1 MKNDFQPIKSD
12 MQQER
17 DKLCYLTIGDKDEKW
32 GVVVTTIGYQFIPP
46 GTKYPLSA
54 HPDKYSFMPRG
65 GRILNEY
72 QLVYITKGSGYFASH
87 SCPEAPVK
95 AGTVMLLFPGE
106 WHSYH
111 PDDATGWDEY
121 WVGFKGSY
129 IDDRVANRF
138 LAREQPLH
146 NIGISSGI
154 VSLYEEILQL
164 ASAEKAGC
172 QQMMSSI
179 VLHILGSIYYKE
191 RNNSYANTFILEKV
205 NAARELMKDVD
216 EILGAYLRLEERAVG
231 LRTEEKTVRIGS
243 VYPLAPGTIPHM
255 LKEFGATFPFIIY
268 NRMTPEIAEGLLD
281 GKYDIGFCS
290 DLLKSDEIE
299 YYPIRDSYIAV
310 VVPKGHP
317 LENRERISLKET
329 AGYPQIMFSKTSG
342 FRTLQE
348 QIFAEEGIK
357 VKPVCAAEEIEVITG
372 LVENGFGISV
382 LPYMDIVRLHNVV
395 TIPVKTSGWNSKF
408 YIARRKYGIRSEQEE
423 AFFQYW
429 KKEHH

>member
-1 MKNDFQPIKSD
+1 MNIEYLKYFSELAKIQHYGKTAKALNISQPGLSHAIKSL
-12 MQQER
+12 EEE
-17 DKLCYLTIGDKDEKW
+17 Y
-32 GVVVTTIGYQFIPP
+32 GV
-46 GTKYPLSA
+46 PLFQ
-54 HPDKYSFMPRG
+54 KE
-65 GRILNEY
+65 GRN
-72 QLVYITKGSGYFASH
+72 
-87 SCPEAPVK
+87 
-95 AGTVMLLFPGE
+95 
-106 WHSYH
+106 
-111 PDDATGWDEY
+111 
-121 WVGFKGSY
+121 
-129 IDDRVANRF
+129 
-138 LAREQPLH
+138 
-146 NIGISSGI
+146 
-154 VSLYEEILQL
+154 VSLSRYG
-164 ASAEKAGC
+164 K
-172 QQMMSSI
+172 
-179 VLHILGSIYYKE
+179 
-191 RNNSYANTFILEKV
+191 
-205 NAARELMKDVD
+205 ELMKDVD

-268 NRMTPEIAEGLLD
+268 NRMTPEGLLD

-299 YYPIRDSYIAV
+299 CYPIRDSYIAV

-429 KKEHH
+429 KKKHH

>member
-1 MKNDFQPIKSD
+1 MNIEYLKYFSELAKIQHYGKAAKALNISQPGLSHAIKSL
-12 MQQER
+12 EEE
-17 DKLCYLTIGDKDEKW
+17 Y
-32 GVVVTTIGYQFIPP
+32 GV
-46 GTKYPLSA
+46 PLFQ
-54 HPDKYSFMPRG
+54 KE
-65 GRILNEY
+65 GRN
-72 QLVYITKGSGYFASH
+72 
-87 SCPEAPVK
+87 
-95 AGTVMLLFPGE
+95 
-106 WHSYH
+106 
-111 PDDATGWDEY
+111 
-121 WVGFKGSY
+121 
-129 IDDRVANRF
+129 
-138 LAREQPLH
+138 
-146 NIGISSGI
+146 
-154 VSLYEEILQL
+154 VSLSHYG
-164 ASAEKAGC
+164 K
-172 QQMMSSI
+172 
-179 VLHILGSIYYKE
+179 
-191 RNNSYANTFILEKV
+191 
-205 NAARELMKDVD
+205 ELMKDVD

-268 NRMTPEIAEGLLD
+268 NRMTPEIAEGLLY

>member
-1 MKNDFQPIKSD
+1 MNIEYLKYFSELAKIQHYGKAAKALNISQPGLSHAIKSL
-12 MQQER
+12 EEE
-17 DKLCYLTIGDKDEKW
+17 Y
-32 GVVVTTIGYQFIPP
+32 GV
-46 GTKYPLSA
+46 PLFQ
-54 HPDKYSFMPRG
+54 KE
-65 GRILNEY
+65 GRN
-72 QLVYITKGSGYFASH
+72 
-87 SCPEAPVK
+87 
-95 AGTVMLLFPGE
+95 
-106 WHSYH
+106 
-111 PDDATGWDEY
+111 
-121 WVGFKGSY
+121 
-129 IDDRVANRF
+129 
-138 LAREQPLH
+138 
-146 NIGISSGI
+146 
-154 VSLYEEILQL
+154 VSLSHYG
-164 ASAEKAGC
+164 K
-172 QQMMSSI
+172 
-179 VLHILGSIYYKE
+179 
-191 RNNSYANTFILEKV
+191 
-205 NAARELMKDVD
+205 ELMKEVD

-268 NRMTPEIAEGLLD
+268 NRMTPEITEGLLD

>member
-1 MKNDFQPIKSD
+1 MNIEYLKYFSELAKIQHYGKAAKALNISQPGLSHAIKSL
-12 MQQER
+12 EEE
-17 DKLCYLTIGDKDEKW
+17 Y
-32 GVVVTTIGYQFIPP
+32 GV
-46 GTKYPLSA
+46 PLFQ
-54 HPDKYSFMPRG
+54 KE
-65 GRILNEY
+65 GRN
-72 QLVYITKGSGYFASH
+72 
-87 SCPEAPVK
+87 
-95 AGTVMLLFPGE
+95 
-106 WHSYH
+106 
-111 PDDATGWDEY
+111 
-121 WVGFKGSY
+121 
-129 IDDRVANRF
+129 
-138 LAREQPLH
+138 
-146 NIGISSGI
+146 
-154 VSLYEEILQL
+154 VSLSHYG
-164 ASAEKAGC
+164 K
-172 QQMMSSI
+172 
-179 VLHILGSIYYKE
+179 
-191 RNNSYANTFILEKV
+191 
-205 NAARELMKDVD
+205 ELMKDVD

-268 NRMTPEIAEGLLD
+268 NRMTPEIVEGLLD

>member
-1 MKNDFQPIKSD
+1 MNIEYLKYFSELAKIQHYGKAAKALNISQPGLSHAIKSL
-12 MQQER
+12 EEE
-17 DKLCYLTIGDKDEKW
+17 Y
-32 GVVVTTIGYQFIPP
+32 GV
-46 GTKYPLSA
+46 PLFQ
-54 HPDKYSFMPRG
+54 KE
-65 GRILNEY
+65 GRN
-72 QLVYITKGSGYFASH
+72 
-87 SCPEAPVK
+87 
-95 AGTVMLLFPGE
+95 
-106 WHSYH
+106 
-111 PDDATGWDEY
+111 
-121 WVGFKGSY
+121 
-129 IDDRVANRF
+129 
-138 LAREQPLH
+138 
-146 NIGISSGI
+146 
-154 VSLYEEILQL
+154 VSLSHYG
-164 ASAEKAGC
+164 K
-172 QQMMSSI
+172 
-179 VLHILGSIYYKE
+179 
-191 RNNSYANTFILEKV
+191 
-205 NAARELMKDVD
+205 ELMKDVD

-281 GKYDIGFCS
+281 GEYDIGFCS

>member
-1 MKNDFQPIKSD
+1 MNIEYLKYFSELAKIQHYGKAAKALNISQPGLSHAIKSL
-12 MQQER
+12 EEE
-17 DKLCYLTIGDKDEKW
+17 Y
-32 GVVVTTIGYQFIPP
+32 GV
-46 GTKYPLSA
+46 PLFQ
-54 HPDKYSFMPRG
+54 KE
-65 GRILNEY
+65 GRN
-72 QLVYITKGSGYFASH
+72 
-87 SCPEAPVK
+87 
-95 AGTVMLLFPGE
+95 
-106 WHSYH
+106 
-111 PDDATGWDEY
+111 
-121 WVGFKGSY
+121 
-129 IDDRVANRF
+129 
-138 LAREQPLH
+138 
-146 NIGISSGI
+146 
-154 VSLYEEILQL
+154 VSLSHYG
-164 ASAEKAGC
+164 K
-172 QQMMSSI
+172 
-179 VLHILGSIYYKE
+179 
-191 RNNSYANTFILEKV
+191 
-205 NAARELMKDVD
+205 ELMKDVD

-357 VKPVCAAEEIEVITG
+357 VKAGMCCG
-372 LVENGFGISV
+372 R
-382 LPYMDIVRLHNVV
+382 D
-395 TIPVKTSGWNSKF
+395 
-408 YIARRKYGIRSEQEE
+408 
-423 AFFQYW
+423 
-429 KKEHH
+429 

>member
-1 MKNDFQPIKSD
+1 MNIEYLKYFSELAKIQHYGKAAKALNISQPGLSHAIKSL
-12 MQQER
+12 EEE
-17 DKLCYLTIGDKDEKW
+17 Y
-32 GVVVTTIGYQFIPP
+32 GV
-46 GTKYPLSA
+46 PLFQ
-54 HPDKYSFMPRG
+54 KE
-65 GRILNEY
+65 GRN
-72 QLVYITKGSGYFASH
+72 
-87 SCPEAPVK
+87 
-95 AGTVMLLFPGE
+95 
-106 WHSYH
+106 
-111 PDDATGWDEY
+111 
-121 WVGFKGSY
+121 
-129 IDDRVANRF
+129 
-138 LAREQPLH
+138 
-146 NIGISSGI
+146 
-154 VSLYEEILQL
+154 VSLSHYG
-164 ASAEKAGC
+164 K
-172 QQMMSSI
+172 
-179 VLHILGSIYYKE
+179 
-191 RNNSYANTFILEKV
+191 
-205 NAARELMKDVD
+205 ELMKDVD

-395 TIPVKTSGWNSKF
+395 TIPVKTSGWKKVWNPLRAGGGIFSVLEEKTSLKF
-408 YIARRKYGIRSEQEE
+408 IKNPCTYRGKKSIICFMKYRCENQMGG
-423 AFFQYW
+423 YTG
-429 KKEHH
+429 

>member
-1 MKNDFQPIKSD
+1 MNIEYLKYFSELAKIQHYGKAAKALNISQPGLSHAIKSL
-12 MQQER
+12 EEE
-17 DKLCYLTIGDKDEKW
+17 Y
-32 GVVVTTIGYQFIPP
+32 GV
-46 GTKYPLSA
+46 PLFQ
-54 HPDKYSFMPRG
+54 KE
-65 GRILNEY
+65 GRN
-72 QLVYITKGSGYFASH
+72 
-87 SCPEAPVK
+87 
-95 AGTVMLLFPGE
+95 
-106 WHSYH
+106 
-111 PDDATGWDEY
+111 
-121 WVGFKGSY
+121 
-129 IDDRVANRF
+129 
-138 LAREQPLH
+138 
-146 NIGISSGI
+146 
-154 VSLYEEILQL
+154 VSLSRYG
-164 ASAEKAGC
+164 K
-172 QQMMSSI
+172 
-179 VLHILGSIYYKE
+179 
-191 RNNSYANTFILEKV
+191 
-205 NAARELMKDVD
+205 ELMKDVD
-216 EILGAYLRLEERAVG
+216 EILGAYLRLEERAAG

-317 LENRERISLKET
+317 LENREQISLKET

-395 TIPVKTSGWNSKF
+395 TIPVKTSGWYSKF
-408 YIARRKYGIRSEQEE
+408 YIARRKYGIRSEQED
-423 AFFQYW
+423 AFFRYW

>member
-1 MKNDFQPIKSD
+1 MS
-12 MQQER
+12 
-17 DKLCYLTIGDKDEKW
+17 
-32 GVVVTTIGYQFIPP
+32 
-46 GTKYPLSA
+46 LS
-54 HPDKYSFMPRG
+54 HYGK
-65 GRILNEY
+65 
-72 QLVYITKGSGYFASH
+72 
-87 SCPEAPVK
+87 
-95 AGTVMLLFPGE
+95 
-106 WHSYH
+106 
-111 PDDATGWDEY
+111 
-121 WVGFKGSY
+121 
-129 IDDRVANRF
+129 
-138 LAREQPLH
+138 
-146 NIGISSGI
+146 
-154 VSLYEEILQL
+154 
-164 ASAEKAGC
+164 
-172 QQMMSSI
+172 
-179 VLHILGSIYYKE
+179 
-191 RNNSYANTFILEKV
+191 
-205 NAARELMKDVD
+205 ELMKDVD

-231 LRTEEKTVRIGS
+231 LGTEEKTVRIGS

-357 VKPVCAAEEIEVITG
+357 VKPVCSAEEIEVITG

>member
-1 MKNDFQPIKSD
+1 MS
-12 MQQER
+12 
-17 DKLCYLTIGDKDEKW
+17 
-32 GVVVTTIGYQFIPP
+32 
-46 GTKYPLSA
+46 LSRYG
-54 HPDKYSFMPRG
+54 K
-65 GRILNEY
+65 
-72 QLVYITKGSGYFASH
+72 
-87 SCPEAPVK
+87 
-95 AGTVMLLFPGE
+95 
-106 WHSYH
+106 
-111 PDDATGWDEY
+111 
-121 WVGFKGSY
+121 
-129 IDDRVANRF
+129 
-138 LAREQPLH
+138 
-146 NIGISSGI
+146 
-154 VSLYEEILQL
+154 
-164 ASAEKAGC
+164 
-172 QQMMSSI
+172 
-179 VLHILGSIYYKE
+179 
-191 RNNSYANTFILEKV
+191 
-205 NAARELMKDVD
+205 ELMKDVD
-216 EILGAYLRLEERAVG
+216 EILGAYLRLEERAAG

-395 TIPVKTSGWNSKF
+395 TIPVKSSGWNSQF
-408 YIARRKYGIRSEQEE
+408 YIARRKYGIRSEQED
-423 AFFQYW
+423 AFFRYW